1 MEWLRDV
8 ILIGFGNTHHTCFKH
23 CIPHLI
29 KLHWNHIIKNNF
41 LPCST
46 TLVEN
51 SSLRVNWEQFV
62 TDCEERASILG
73 VWSEVDSAP
82 PSPSIPTTGR
92 KPAISP
98 KSMDTHAE
106 RRSILS
112 CEVVLT
118 ISLTEPTGWLRV
130 SRCWN
135 RAFQVHSSTNES
147 IMQVTWAA
155 RLISFCVFS
164 PWWRS
169 RVAVQQ
175 HCPSRNKDAMLITG
189 RSGQLSRAV
198 DVWEESWSSE
208 TESAAGFLLQSL
220 VFLCK
225 TRRREKNKSSRSD
238 KRLSHL
244 NKITTQKN

>member
-8 ILIGFGNTHHTCFKH
+8 ILIGFGYTYHTCFKH

-118 ISLTEPTGWLRV
+118 ISLTELFVTVGTA
-130 SRCWN
+130 N
-135 RAFQVHSSTNES
+135 RLVKSQQVLEQSISGPQFHKWVHNASDLSS
-147 IMQVTWAA
+147 
-155 RLISFCVFS
+155 
-164 PWWRS
+164 
-169 RVAVQQ
+169 
-175 HCPSRNKDAMLITG
+175 
-189 RSGQLSRAV
+189 
-198 DVWEESWSSE
+198 
-208 TESAAGFLLQSL
+208 
-220 VFLCK
+220 
-225 TRRREKNKSSRSD
+225 
-238 KRLSHL
+238 
-244 NKITTQKN
+244 

>member
-1 MEWLRDV
+1 MWSSSKSLGKSEAGFSLGTMCHSSAPSPAPCKALLMYRLRALAEKYPV
-8 ILIGFGNTHHTCFKH
+8 NATMYS
-23 CIPHLI
+23 
-29 KLHWNHIIKNNF
+29 
-41 LPCST
+41 CST

-130 SRCWN
+130 SRSEVPTEHF
-135 RAFQVHSSTNES
+135 RSTVPQ
-147 IMQVTWAA
+147 M
-155 RLISFCVFS
+155 S
-164 PWWRS
+164 P
-169 RVAVQQ
+169 
-175 HCPSRNKDAMLITG
+175 
-189 RSGQLSRAV
+189 
-198 DVWEESWSSE
+198 
-208 TESAAGFLLQSL
+208 
-220 VFLCK
+220 
-225 TRRREKNKSSRSD
+225 
-238 KRLSHL
+238 
-244 NKITTQKN
+244 